1 MIIRTVLFFLFSLT
15 FAYSQP
21 TMLWTNN
28 INIGNDSTSVI
39 YDATRDYSGNII
51 TASLHPIPSNW
62 TGVLNK
68 YSNTGALI
76 FERSLPVFDDLHGY
90 QYKLTTDRSGNIY
103 VAVDGG
109 WQGSKQTLIKYSS
122 GGDSLWASTYSIE
135 GLPFDDYVTETKDI
149 SMDAAGNLYLV
160 ATLRQRNIADTGYDQ
175 FLLVTSYSASGGL
188 LWEDKSIVAAAIDF
202 RYPSGYED
210 IIYGKMIVDNSSN
223 IYISISYRWNEAA
236 NLYQTKTLKY
246 GSGGG
251 EPQWI
256 ATVEK
261 QPYGAPFNDMDV
273 DDAGNIYVEFQN
285 AGGYPISSAGIIKYN
300 SAGSP
305 QWEHGVVG
313 NGNPSIAAD
322 NNGGVYIAY
331 DYSSGFFPGN
341 AKIYHFSQ
349 SDSSFFGEFSY
360 PGNTYSTIN
369 RMNVDPAGFLAVS
382 GRSSATYSSSGT
394 EGMYLFSEFSPTGE
408 LTGTATYSSPGE
420 SYEIAE
426 YLFEGNGTYIGVGYS
441 GKANYKRIS
450 WISKINVVPNP
461 PPPPNPEPAVGWVN
475 QTSGTNANLKSVW
488 FKRGTEGWVVGDGGT
503 ILRTTDAG
511 QIWTSV
517 SSPVNDD
524 FKEIKFFSDT
534 LGFIV
539 GSGSILRTSNKGATW
554 TQVSQTGNLTL
565 YAITSSP
572 NVDTLVAVGS
582 EGLGKYS
589 TDFGLNWSNI
599 PSATAGT
606 LRDVEY
612 FQNAFFAVGD
622 LGSIYATQI
631 LNGWY
636 QIGGSLL
643 GQDIRSSNVVD
654 GKMYLYGTTLSTLD
668 QNMNINQAIDFPPGV
683 LYCVSDNPKA
693 DMIMVGGENGI
704 IGFLEHDKPAMYK
717 SVSQSNIND
726 VFQSGSFV
734 VFVGDNGTIL
744 NFNNRT
750 RILEN
755 ADDAFST
762 LTMLNSQI
770 FIYVPWSRDK
780 LLRSSNGGND
790 WSTIDSIGSWD
801 TQFVVKGST
810 VWGSKDLGSQHNL
823 LLSIDNGLTWI
834 DRSPSEPLITRPQI
848 ATPNGKDLIV
858 NSVWDGIN
866 VMQVFAT
873 NDYGIT
879 WINLDPIQPNL
890 IASYQFKDST
900 DLWRSIY
907 NLNDNSY
914 RLQKR
919 VNISPIVWMDVFV
932 DSNSISTNDYRY
944 FLQSGTEVFIKQ
956 SRSFSNKTFHTTNS
970 GISWDEYPSSII
982 ADSYIDGRTFWNRE
996 GFNLEASDDGNFS
1009 HQTTQDY
1016 FFIKYRGYFQQNFF
1030 GDEEKLL
1037 WTEGNQIV
1045 FEYPVPIDTTTST
1058 NELLYFAST
1067 PEKPIS
1073 NGVVTPDTITVGFF
1087 GESGKVVTNITV
1099 LLDKVIYSSIGE
1111 LTITISHLGITD
1123 TLYYQH
1129 GFNADNLFNIIFS
1142 DDYTRDLNY
1151 ERPPFYG
1158 GYRPFSPLNKF
1169 VGSNPA
1175 GAWILQIYNNSVADS
1190 GSLDAWAIKLDVE
1203 NTTAVENEESL
1214 PKEFSLDYNYPN
1226 PFNPA
1231 TTIRYKLPERSAVSL
1246 KIFNILGR
1254 EVLTLVNEVQ
1264 TAGTHS
1270 VIFDAKNNKHSYS
1283 LASGVYFYRLQAG
1296 TFIQTRKMIL
1306 LK

>member
-28 INIGNDSTSVI
+28 INISNDSTSVL

-51 TASLHPIPSNW
+51 TASLHPIPNNW

-76 FERSLPVFDDLHGY
+76 FERSLPVFGDLHGY
-90 QYKLTTDRSGNIY
+90 QYKLTTDRIGNIY
-103 VAVDGG
+103 VAVDGDY
-109 WQGSKQTLIKYSS
+109 QGSKQVLIKYSP
-122 GGDSLWASTYSIE
+122 GGDSLWAATYLIQGVPE
-135 GLPFDDYVTETKDI
+135 DDYNASVKDVA
-149 SMDAAGNLYLV
+149 SDVDGNIYV
-160 ATLRQRNIADTGYDQ
+160 VSTLRKYNNTASGYDQ
-175 FLLVTSYSASGGL
+175 FLLVTSYSTSGAL
-188 LWEDKSIVAAAIDF
+188 LWQDQTITAAPIYTP
-202 RYPSGYED
+202 YPTGYED
-210 IIYGKMIVDNSSN
+210 ILYGKMIINNSSS

-285 AGGYPISSAGIIKYN
+285 AGGYPISLAGIIKYN
-300 SAGSP
+300 SSGSP
-305 QWEHGVVG
+305 QWEHGVAG

-349 SDSSFFGEFSY
+349 SDSSLFGEFSY

-382 GRSSATYSSSGT
+382 GRSSATYSSSVT
-394 EGMYLFSEFSPTGE
+394 EGIYLFSEFSPTGE
-408 LTGTATYSSPGE
+408 LTGTAAYSSPGE
-420 SYEIAE
+420 SYEIPE

-488 FKRGTEGWVVGDGGT
+488 FKRGTEGWIVGDGGT
-503 ILRTTDAG
+503 ILHTTDAG
-511 QIWTSV
+511 QIWSSV
-517 SSPVNDD
+517 TSPVSDD
-524 FKEIKFFSDT
+524 FKEVKFFNDT
-534 LGFIV
+534 LGLIV
-539 GSGSILRTSNKGATW
+539 GSGSILRTSDKGATW
-554 TQVSQTGNLTL
+554 AQVSQTGNLTL

-572 NVDTLVAVGS
+572 NNDTLVAVGS
-582 EGLGKYS
+582 EGLGKFS

-599 PSATAGT
+599 PSATTGT

-612 FQNAFFAVGD
+612 FQNAFIAVGD
-622 LGSIYATQI
+622 LGSIYATET
-631 LNGWY
+631 LNGWL
-636 QIGGSLL
+636 QISGSLL

-668 QNMNINQAIDFPPGV
+668 QNMNINQSIDFPPGV
-683 LYCVSDNPKA
+683 LYCVSDYPKA

-704 IGFLEHDKPAMYK
+704 IGFLERDKPAKYK
-717 SVSQSNIND
+717 TVSQSNLND

-750 RILEN
+750 RIFEN
-755 ADDAFST
+755 DDNLFSPI
-762 LTMLNSQI
+762 TMINPQT
-770 FIYVPWSRDK
+770 FIYVSDLGK
-780 LLRSSNGGND
+780 LVRTSNGGRE
-790 WSTIDSIGSWD
+790 WTTIDSTGFWNTRFIVNG
-801 TQFVVKGST
+801 TT
-810 VWGSKDLGSQHNL
+810 VWGSKDNGSQHII
-823 LLSIDNGLTWI
+823 LLSTDNGLTWV
-834 DRSPSEPLITRPQI
+834 DRSPSEPFYQFPQF
-848 ATPNGKDLIV
+848 ATPNGKDVIV
-858 NSVWDGIN
+858 NAVGNWTDI
-866 VMQVFAT
+866 MPVFFT
-873 NDYGIT
+873 NNYGVNWTVI
-879 WINLDPIQPNL
+879 DSIQPDWFT
-890 IASYQFKDST
+890 IYQFN
-900 DLWRSIY
+900 DLTSLWKSIFDV
-907 NLNDNSY
+907 NNSLFK
-914 RLQKR
+914 LQKR
-919 VNISPIVWMDVFV
+919 VDISSGIWMDVFV
-932 DSNSISTNDYRY
+932 TNNAADYDY
-944 FLQSGTEVFIKQ
+944 SYSLLSSDEVFIKHGE
-956 SRSFSNKTFHTTNS
+956 RFSDKTYHTVDG

-982 ADSYIDGRTFWNRE
+982 TPDYVDGRSFGNLE
-996 GFNLEASDDGNFS
+996 GFNFEVSDDGNFS
-1009 HQTTQDY
+1009 HQTTQEY
-1016 FFIKYRGYFQQNFF
+1016 FFTNYRENFQQQYF
-1030 GDEEKLL
+1030 GEDEKLK
-1037 WTEGNQIV
+1037 WTEDEQIV
-1045 FEYPVPIDTTTST
+1045 FELPMPIDTVTST

-1067 PEKPIS
+1067 PEKPIN

-1087 GESGKVVTNITV
+1087 GESGKVVSNITV

-1129 GFNADNLFNIIFS
+1129 GFNADNLFNIVFN

-1158 GYRPFSPLNKF
+1158 GYRPFSPLSKF
-1169 VGSNPA
+1169 AGSNPA
-1175 GAWILQIYNNSVADS
+1175 GAWILQVYNNSVSDS

-1203 NTTAVENEESL
+1203 NTTAVENEEAL

-1231 TTIRYKLPERSAVSL
+1231 TTIRYQLPERSAVSL

-1264 TAGTHS
+1264 SAGTHS
-1270 VIFDAKNNKHSYS
+1270 VIFDAKNNKQSYS

-1296 TFIQTRKMIL
+1296 NFVQTRKMIL